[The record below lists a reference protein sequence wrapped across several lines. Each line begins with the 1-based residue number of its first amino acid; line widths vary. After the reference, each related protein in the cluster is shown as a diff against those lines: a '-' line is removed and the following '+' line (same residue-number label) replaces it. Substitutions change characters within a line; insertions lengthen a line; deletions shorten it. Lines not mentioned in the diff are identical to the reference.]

1 MAKFDETS
9 TLALGTQPIPG
20 DSPTGIDGA
29 DDENYILVLAELSK
43 HDRIEGD
50 PPDWYSLVSAATTFL
65 QSKSKDVEIAAALGH
80 GLFKQNR
87 YWGLAAALKLLTDLV
102 VNYWDGLFPE
112 RPRRR
117 KSRIES
123 FVDVFTEGNWFREN
137 QPKPD
142 DFDAIDLCVTRID
155 ELNAALSERMP
166 DEKPEFDKFIRGLK
180 ELAAKRPKPSEPAPA
195 PAAAGADGGAASGG
209 GGGAVFSGGE
219 ATDVNSAERAIDK
232 AAAFILKA
240 DVTNPLPYAISRLLK
255 WSMIRMPASD
265 DAKYQI
271 PSPEATIIDAIQH
284 QAANALWDHLL
295 TSSEGAFR
303 TEDPLWLDLQ
313 KHTCT
318 AMAGLGPQYDNARHV
333 IMAMTAG
340 LVKRLGTGL
349 FELRFRNGQTL
360 CSGDTKMWIESE
372 LMAGSGGGGGGGSG
386 GMSNGKLSEASESAR
401 KLAGSGKLKE
411 AVAALQEGLAG
422 CSQRRDRFLWRLRIA
437 QLCFDAQRIQLALPL
452 LEECFEDVKRYHIE
466 EWEPSIAVEA
476 AQTLYRCRKA
486 LAVLLKEPAP
496 DLEPGVRESFAW
508 LCQLDPSA
516 ALAVEPS
523 GK

>member
-1 MAKFDETS
+1 MPKFDETS
-9 TLALGTQPIPG
+9 ILTLGAEPIPG
-20 DSPTGIDGA
+20 GPPAGIDAA
-29 DDENYILVLAELSK
+29 DDENYIVVMGEMSK
-43 HDRIEGD
+43 LGRIEGD
-50 PPDWYSLVSAATTFL
+50 PPDWYTLESAATVFL

-80 GLFKQNR
+80 ALFKQKG
-87 YWGLAAALKLLTDLV
+87 YWGLAAVLKLLSNMV
-102 VNYWDGLFPE
+102 VTFWEGLFPE

-117 KSRIES
+117 KARIES
-123 FVDVFTEGNWFREN
+123 LMDVFTDGGWFREN

-142 DFDAIDLCVTRID
+142 DFDALDACVERIE
-155 ELNAALSERMP
+155 ELNAALCERMP
-166 DEKPEFDKFIRGLK
+166 DDKPEFDKFIRALK

-195 PAAAGADGGAASGG
+195 QASSPSGGAASPSPSG
-209 GGGAVFSGGE
+209 GGGAAFASPEV
-219 ATDVNSAERAIDK
+219 ADVNSAENAIDK
-232 AAAFILKA
+232 AAAFIKKA
-240 DVTNPLPYAISRLLK
+240 DVTNPLPYAVSRIIK
-255 WSMIRMPASD
+255 WSMIQMPASD
-265 DAKYQI
+265 EGKFQI
-271 PSPEATIIDAIQH
+271 PPPEASVVDAIQH

-295 TSSEGAFR
+295 TSAEGAFR

-313 KHTCT
+313 RHTCN
-318 AMAGLGPQYDNARHV
+318 AMAGLGPQYNNARHV

-340 LVKRLGTGL
+340 LVRKLGSGL
-349 FELRFRNGQTL
+349 FELRFRNGTPL

-372 LMAGSGGGGGGGSG
+372 LLGGSGGGGGSGS
-386 GMSNGKLSEASESAR
+386 MSNGKLSEATDAAR

-411 AVAALQEGLAG
+411 AVAALQEGLAS
-422 CSQRRDRFLWRLRIA
+422 CSQRRDRFLWRFQIA

-466 EWEPSIAVEA
+466 EWEPTIAVEV

-496 DLEPGVRESFAW
+496 EMEPGVRESFAW